1 MWRLNSDGSYS
12 SSSSSAAATAAG
24 AGGGKEPERKK
35 RRGGGGEDQPA
46 PKELIFQHVGHRR
59 GVSGSASFIEHVI
72 TTLSI
77 LTLQPSCTAVSEA
90 YLDSHSL
97 KPLHT
102 YRNIYII
109 PHPIIL

>member
-12 SSSSSAAATAAG
+12 SSSSSAAAA

-35 RRGGGGEDQPA
+35 RRGGGGCEDQPA

-72 TTLSI
+72 ITLSI
-77 LTLQPSCTAVSEA
+77 LTVQPYFTAA

-109 PHPIIL
+109 PCPIIL